1 MHIRYTQI
9 AENGRRRKK
18 GEEMFCKQMGRNVCL
33 VVIFLSLVMIFYII
47 SIFFIHGSIM
57 GKDSGD
63 LLRERLQKQQMQR

>member
-1 MHIRYTQI
+1 
-9 AENGRRRKK
+9 
-18 GEEMFCKQMGRNVCL
+18 MFCKRMGRNVCL

-63 LLRERLQKQQMQR
+63 LLRERLQEQQMQQR